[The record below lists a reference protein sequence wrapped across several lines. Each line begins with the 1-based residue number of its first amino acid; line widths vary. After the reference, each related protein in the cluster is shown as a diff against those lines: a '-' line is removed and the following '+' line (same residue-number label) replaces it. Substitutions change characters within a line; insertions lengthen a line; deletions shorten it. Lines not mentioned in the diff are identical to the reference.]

1 MITHLHIVTQQQ
13 VIRAIARIRE
23 EWQDAAGKE
32 NLLEVQGSV
41 GLLLLDLALALG
53 FTSHEISEALGD
65 VLATE
70 LEGMLPVCPGGNGRN
85 C

>member
-53 FTSHEISEALGD
+53 FSSPEISESLGEE
-65 VLATE
+65 LATA
-70 LEGMLPVCPGGNGRN
+70 LEDMLPVRTSGNGFH
-85 C
+85 